1 MNFVLE
7 FPIKDDATFFRKTM
21 ALDNFDYDHPPNN
34 GIWVQTTQNHLTSI
48 GDFLGF
54 DLR

>member
-1 MNFVLE
+1 MNCVLE
-7 FPIKDDATFFRKTM
+7 FPIKDDATFFRKAM
-21 ALDNFDYDHPPNN
+21 ALDNFDYDRPPNN
-34 GIWVQTTQNHLTSI
+34 GIWDQTTQNHLTSI

>member
-1 MNFVLE
+1 MNCVLE
-7 FPIKDDATFFRKTM
+7 FPIKDDASFFRKTM

-34 GIWVQTTQNHLTSI
+34 GICIKTTQNYLTSI

-54 DLR
+54 DLI